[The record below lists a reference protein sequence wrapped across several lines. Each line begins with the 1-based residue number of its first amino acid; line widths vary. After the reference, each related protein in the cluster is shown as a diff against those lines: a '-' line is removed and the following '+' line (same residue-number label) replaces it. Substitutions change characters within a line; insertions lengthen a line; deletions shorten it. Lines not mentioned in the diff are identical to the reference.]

1 MAISEIKKQ
10 HMGPAADAYISDFRM
25 CAPIVRTFFQP
36 NIIAISELDVLNLR
50 ARSTVVSKPAHPSIQ
65 L

>member
-10 HMGPAADAYISDFRM
+10 HMGPAADFRM